1 MNKLNNKQ
9 IQFCHEYLKDFN
21 ATKAALRSGYSER
34 SAGSI
39 GAENLKKP
47 EIRDEISRLSASIF
61 NNHGLTLNRILNE
74 VMSIAFSF
82 EVSNFEKLKALEIL
96 LKHKLSEPQS
106 KDRKDLKQSTKVLLA
121 TMRRLKL
128 DQPREKKDVQ
138 G

>member
-1 MNKLNNKQ
+1 M
-9 IQFCHEYLKDFN
+9 KDFN